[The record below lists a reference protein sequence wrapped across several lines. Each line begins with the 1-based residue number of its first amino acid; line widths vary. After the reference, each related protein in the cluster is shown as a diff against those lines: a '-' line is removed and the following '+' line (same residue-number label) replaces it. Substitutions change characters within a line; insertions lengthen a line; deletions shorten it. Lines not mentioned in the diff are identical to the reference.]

1 MAKRKSGKKV
11 PTKKMRLSISALLRT
26 EGRKEMRQLL
36 GGKGANLAEMTSIGL
51 PVPPGFTITT
61 ETCADYNEFGQKFPA
76 GTLEAVKKNVAMLE
90 KETGKRFGSDKN
102 PLLVS
107 VRSGAA
113 VSMPGMMDTVL
124 NLGRDGETGWYW
136 QTNARHFGQIRTFAP
151 EQLTHFFATLGVEST
166 EIKDAF
172 FLPGFFDSFS
182 LGHKIDSSEVV
193 QTGTAIFRCG
203 LKTPQRRNA
212 AHWSLQLVAS
222 CRLLARGRN
231 LVRLNRRVKM
241 RFTGNLF

>member
-1 MAKRKSGKKV
+1 MQPLAGFFFKHRNILFHRLERASGKFLPELV
-11 PTKKMRLSISALLRT
+11 V
-26 EGRKEMRQLL
+26 
-36 GGKGANLAEMTSIGL
+36 IG
-51 PVPPGFTITT
+51 
-61 ETCADYNEFGQKFPA
+61 
-76 GTLEAVKKNVAMLE
+76 
-90 KETGKRFGSDKN
+90 TG
-102 PLLVS
+102 
-107 VRSGAA
+107 
-113 VSMPGMMDTVL
+113 
-124 NLGRDGETGWYW
+124 LGRDGETGWYW
-136 QTNARHFGQIRTFAP
+136 QTNARHFRQIRTFAP

-241 RFTGNLF
+241 RFTGNFF